1 MTDAKSSLLSNQL
14 LGNKCM
20 PNKKPMS
27 FKFNGRLVFI
37 QEFLKHP
44 LQIGSIIPSS
54 RFLERRI
61 AEAAGVASA
70 KVIIELGPGIGG
82 ITREMLREMPQ
93 HAKLLSVE
101 INPHF
106 NRLVS
111 RIADDRLITHLGSAS
126 ELGKIVSDYALGPP
140 DAIVSGIPF
149 STMSRS
155 AGSKILKEISSLL
168 PPNGRFVAYQ
178 VNSHVAA
185 LCQPYLGAAQTSKEL
200 FNIPPMRIFQWVKK
214 A

>member
-1 MTDAKSSLLSNQL
+1 
-14 LGNKCM
+14 M
-20 PNKKPMS
+20 PNNNPLS

-82 ITREMLREMPQ
+82 ITREMLREMPR

-106 NRLVS
+106 NKLVS
-111 RIADDRLITHLGSAS
+111 RIGDDRLITHLGSAS
-126 ELGKIVSDYALGPP
+126 ELGKIVSDYELDPP

-149 STMSRS
+149 STMSRNL
-155 AGSKILKEISSLL
+155 GSKILKEISSLL

-178 VNSHVAA
+178 VNSHVAS
-185 LCQPYLGAAQTSKEL
+185 LCQPYLGTAQTSKEF
-200 FNIPPMRIFQWVKK
+200 FNIPPMRIFQWVKS